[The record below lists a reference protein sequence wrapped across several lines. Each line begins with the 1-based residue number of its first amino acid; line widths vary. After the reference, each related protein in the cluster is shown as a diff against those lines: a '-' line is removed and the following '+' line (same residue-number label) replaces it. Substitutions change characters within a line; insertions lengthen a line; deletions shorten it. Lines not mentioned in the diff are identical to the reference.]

1 VASLRLKSDLGIL
14 RRNTKLNL
22 FIALT
27 FFFSTHIA
35 LAGCVSDR
43 VQLRTGNGGSAAFSV
58 EVVDTNETRAK
69 GLMFRENMARFSGML
84 FVYDRPQTVSFW
96 MRNTFIPLD
105 IIFMDQT
112 GTVARVHHNAVPLDE
127 STIPGGDNIYA
138 VLEINGG
145 LAETLGI
152 QQGAVLQHLAFD
164 PEIAA
169 WPCIN

>member
-1 VASLRLKSDLGIL
+1 
-14 RRNTKLNL
+14 
-22 FIALT
+22 
-27 FFFSTHIA
+27 
-35 LAGCVSDR
+35 
-43 VQLRTGNGGSAAFSV
+43 VQLKTGNGGSATFNV

-84 FVYDRPQTVSFW
+84 FVYDSPQTVSFW

-105 IIFMDQT
+105 MIFIDPT
-112 GTVARVHHNAVPLDE
+112 GTVVRVHHNAVPLDE
-127 STIPGGDNIYA
+127 SAIPGGDNIYA

-145 LAETLGI
+145 LAKTLGI

-169 WPCIN
+169 WPCNN